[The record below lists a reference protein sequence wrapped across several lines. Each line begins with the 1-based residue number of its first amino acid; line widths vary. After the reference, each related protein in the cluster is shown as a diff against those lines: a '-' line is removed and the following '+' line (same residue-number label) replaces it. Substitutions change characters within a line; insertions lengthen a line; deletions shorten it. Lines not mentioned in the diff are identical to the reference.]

1 MDHIE
6 LEGIIVDIDYTSI
19 GDRSVIRMALKSGDK
34 VYKLLDPSFYP
45 YFYLSPF
52 NKSLDASTIAA
63 MQIMHDGEKVPIHSA
78 TRMPMTIRGKEEQ
91 IIKIEAN
98 NTRSIPRLSEHLSE
112 FGSRY
117 EYDILFWK
125 RYLIDKNISPL
136 SGVKVYARDDGGSLI
151 IDSIA
156 AKSAEPKLTHICFDI
171 ETYNPNIAPRPD
183 IDPCI
188 MISYETD
195 SERGVI
201 TTKKIDKPFVTYCPD
216 EKGMI
221 LKFVEVI
228 KRADPDIIAGYNSSN
243 FDVPYLMKRAQ
254 KLGIPFDI
262 TRYGEEA
269 KEENHGLIKAVKIPG
284 RINLDV
290 YNVARFVSIVGASET
305 LLKINRFT
313 LYDVY
318 RAITGDTKITVDKKN
333 IWQQW
338 DGSKEELENLA
349 EYSLSD
355 SISLNAL
362 YHFFMPLEVE
372 VAKVTGTTLAETAI
386 STTGQ
391 LVEYLLM
398 KYASWNKE
406 IISNKPSDEE
416 IYARNANP
424 IEGAYVKTPEAGIY
438 DHITVFDFRG
448 LYPSII
454 IANNIDPSTLTKEG
468 TDVYVSPEGS
478 KFLKAPQGIVPKV
491 LELLISERSD
501 VKKRYKKDPD
511 NKYLAARSQ
520 ALKILANS
528 FYGYLGYS
536 RSRWYSRECASS
548 VTAFG
553 RETITNTI
561 KDAEETGF
569 RVIYADTDSVF
580 LLMQGRSK
588 EDAQKFML
596 SINKKLPGAMELEL
610 EDFYVR
616 GVFVGK
622 KGKSDAGAKK
632 KYALLSE
639 SGRIKIKGFELVRRD
654 WSNISRET
662 QRKVLEAIL
671 KEGSKEKALAIVKDV
686 VKDLKDGNVNLKDL
700 VIYTQIKKKIDSY
713 DSKSPELHAAKKA
726 LADGV
731 KRKDELDNAT
741 IGYVITKNGSSISEK
756 AEIEDTAK
764 SYDPDYYINHQVLP
778 ATLKILKELGFS
790 EEELKGQGS
799 QKRL

>member
-1 MDHIE
+1 MRPANHTVELMDHIE

-52 NKSLDASTIAA
+52 NKSLDASTIAGL
-63 MQIMHDGEKVPIHSA
+63 QIMHEGEKVPIHSA
-78 TRMPMTIRGKEEQ
+78 TKMPMTIRGKEEQ
-91 IIKIEAN
+91 VIKVEAN

-125 RYLIDKNISPL
+125 RYLIDRNVSPL
-136 SGVKVYARDDGGSLI
+136 SGVKVTAHEDGGNMI

-156 AKSAEPKLTHICFDI
+156 AKSVEPSLTHICFDI

-195 SERGVI
+195 NERGVI

-243 FDVPYLMKRAQ
+243 FDVPYLMKRAT

-338 DGSKEELENLA
+338 DGSREELENLA

-355 SISLNAL
+355 SISPRR
-362 YHFFMPLEVE
+362 PL
-372 VAKVTGTTLAETAI
+372 
-386 STTGQ
+386 S
-391 LVEYLLM
+391 YL
-398 KYASWNKE
+398 
-406 IISNKPSDEE
+406 
-416 IYARNANP
+416 
-424 IEGAYVKTPEAGIY
+424 
-438 DHITVFDFRG
+438 
-448 LYPSII
+448 
-454 IANNIDPSTLTKEG
+454 
-468 TDVYVSPEGS
+468 
-478 KFLKAPQGIVPKV
+478 
-491 LELLISERSD
+491 
-501 VKKRYKKDPD
+501 
-511 NKYLAARSQ
+511 
-520 ALKILANS
+520 
-528 FYGYLGYS
+528 
-536 RSRWYSRECASS
+536 
-548 VTAFG
+548 
-553 RETITNTI
+553 
-561 KDAEETGF
+561 
-569 RVIYADTDSVF
+569 
-580 LLMQGRSK
+580 
-588 EDAQKFML
+588 
-596 SINKKLPGAMELEL
+596 
-610 EDFYVR
+610 
-616 GVFVGK
+616 
-622 KGKSDAGAKK
+622 
-632 KYALLSE
+632 
-639 SGRIKIKGFELVRRD
+639 
-654 WSNISRET
+654 
-662 QRKVLEAIL
+662 
-671 KEGSKEKALAIVKDV
+671 
-686 VKDLKDGNVNLKDL
+686 
-700 VIYTQIKKKIDSY
+700 
-713 DSKSPELHAAKKA
+713 
-726 LADGV
+726 
-731 KRKDELDNAT
+731 
-741 IGYVITKNGSSISEK
+741 
-756 AEIEDTAK
+756 
-764 SYDPDYYINHQVLP
+764 
-778 ATLKILKELGFS
+778 
-790 EEELKGQGS
+790 
-799 QKRL
+799 